1 MLVTIGQMPQPD
13 DRPEEALN
21 RLGQDLK
28 AFEAGRQRTASPEAS
43 GSMGEGY
50 RLLWELVSGVLG
62 GAALG
67 WLVDRLAGT
76 GGWGVAIG
84 LAVGAGVGVFM
95 ACLTAVRI
103 SRRALAKA
111 GPLPVVT
118 DDDDD

>member
-1 MLVTIGQMPQPD
+1 MPQPD

-21 RLGQDLK
+21 RLGDQLK
-28 AFEAGRQRTASPEAS
+28 AFESGRDRPAASVAS
-43 GSMGEGY
+43 RSMGEGY
-50 RLLWELVSGVLG
+50 RLLWEMVSGVLG

-76 GGWGVAIG
+76 APWGVGIG
-84 LAVGAGVGVFM
+84 VAVGAGVGVFM

-103 SRRALAKA
+103 SRRATEKA
-111 GPLPVVT
+111 GPLPAVA

>member
-1 MLVTIGQMPQPD
+1 MPQPD

-21 RLGQDLK
+21 RLGDQLQ
-28 AFEAGRQRTASPEAS
+28 AFESRRGRSVSIETN
-43 GSMGEGY
+43 GSLREGY

-67 WLVDRLAGT
+67 WLVDRLT
-76 GGWGVAIG
+76 GAAPWGVAIG
-84 LAVGAGVGVFM
+84 LAVGAGVGVFL

-103 SRRALAKA
+103 SRRALEKA
-111 GPLPVVT
+111 GPLPVVA